1 MKHKNVRKSLSLL
14 VCLSLMSALLLA
26 CSGCGG
32 GDKKALLGNWET
44 SIDLTDMIND
54 EMKAG
59 LNDDEMLQ
67 YLTVEKFTMELSL
80 SFNEDDT
87 YAMSV
92 DEAALESSLDQVIAT
107 FKTGLTQYVEEMI
120 AAQGVEMTVDDFFA
134 QAGITLDD
142 MLAQA
147 FDKDEVMS
155 SLDDMESKGTFEAK
169 GGVLYLTDDEGT
181 GLESYKLEDG
191 KLTLTGEGVEDDD
204 TKALYPM
211 VFSKK

>member
-1 MKHKNVRKSLSLL
+1 MKRKNLRKSLSLL
-14 VCLSLMSALLLA
+14 VCFSLMSALLLA

-32 GDKKALLGNWET
+32 GDKKALLGNWQT

-59 LNDDEMLQ
+59 LNDDEMLK

-80 SFNEDDT
+80 SFNEDNT

-92 DEAALESSLDQVIAT
+92 DEAALESSLDQVIAS

-147 FDKDEVMS
+147 FDKDDVMS
-155 SLDDMESKGTFEAK
+155 SLDSMESKGTFEAK

-211 VFSKK
+211 VFTKK

>member
-26 CSGCGG
+26 CSGCG

-211 VFSKK
+211 VFTKK

>member
-80 SFNEDDT
+80 SFNEDNT

-142 MLAQA
+142 MLAQV

>member
-80 SFNEDDT
+80 SFNEDNT

-134 QAGITLDD
+134 QVGITLDD

-191 KLTLTGEGVEDDD
+191 KLTLTGEGVDDSD
-204 TKALYPM
+204 LEGLYPL
-211 VFSKK
+211 VFTKK